1 MTSVLQARGV
11 IALVV
16 LLALG
21 CSRNRDPHHIDIGDF
36 DSGQALTD
44 TLRKLLLP
52 GIRVAAA
59 SEMMQRNG
67 FICGDRAGTIVDLK
81 TGKLGSGK
89 PDLQCWQSSRIPP
102 GFQRRDWTVTFKYDT
117 SGIRDVFANFIIQP

>member
-1 MTSVLQARGV
+1 MTSVLQARRV

-21 CSRNRDPHHIDIGDF
+21 CSGNRDPHHLDIGDF
-36 DSGQALTD
+36 DSSQALTD
-44 TLRKLLLP
+44 TLKKLLLP
-52 GIRVAAA
+52 GVRVSAA

-67 FICGDRAGTIVDLK
+67 FICGDRAATLVDLK
-81 TGKLGSGK
+81 TGKLGSGR

-102 GFQRRDWTVTFKYDT
+102 GLQRRDWTVTFKYDT